1 MNKSI
6 TINFTASIYDFAD
19 IKKAI
24 SDYHKICKI
33 KTVESKRSIC
43 CTFYDS
49 VADIEITAH
58 EFSNYLIELSNTRS
72 KL

>member
-24 SDYHKICKI
+24 SDSAK
-33 KTVESKRSIC
+33 
-43 CTFYDS
+43 
-49 VADIEITAH
+49 VAREVNANDAK
-58 EFSNYLIELSNTRS
+58 SRAKQLRRDN
-72 KL
+72 